1 MVIADETD
9 FGAAEEH
16 AATELVAEMIIK
28 TGAAV
33 GRNAGGSFG
42 LFHAFIITHL

>member
-9 FGAAEEH
+9 FGAAKEH
-16 AATELVAEMIIK
+16 ATAELVAEMVIK

-33 GRNAGGSFG
+33 GRNVGGSFG
-42 LFHAFIITHL
+42 LFHALIITHL